1 MSDTNPFKLLLIG
14 DSGVG
19 KSSLL
24 LRLCEH
30 TFQDGNVNL
39 TIDYKTKIV
48 KMDGQDIHLQVWD
61 TAGQERFR
69 TITSSF
75 YRGAHGIIVVYDITD
90 PTSFGNVKLWMQE
103 IQRYATQGVCKML
116 VGNKMDSED
125 RRAISATTAKEY
137 ADGLHIPFTE
147 TSAKTGLNVDTAFN
161 TLTIEV
167 MKSHSVPSGSAPRF
181 PPGSGKKKG
190 GGGC

>member
-1 MSDTNPFKLLLIG
+1 
-14 DSGVG
+14 
-19 KSSLL
+19 
-24 LRLCEH
+24 
-30 TFQDGNVNL
+30 
-39 TIDYKTKIV
+39 
-48 KMDGQDIHLQVWD
+48 MDGQDIHLQVWD

-90 PTSFGNVKLWMQE
+90 PTSFNNVKLWMQE
-103 IQRYATQGVCKML
+103 IQRYATAGVCKML
-116 VGNKMDSED
+116 VGNKMDYED

-147 TSAKTGLNVDTAFN
+147 TSAKTGANVETAFN
-161 TLTIEV
+161 TLTTEV
-167 MKSHSVPSGSAPRF
+167 MKNHLIPTASGTTTRIPKK
-181 PPGSGKKKG
+181 GKSG